1 MFLLRNSIIYP
12 IPNPVVSLWV
22 ISEFF
27 VRKVRTVCEYLA
39 RWCCL
44 VKEV

>member
-27 VRKVRTVCEYLA
+27 VRKVCTVCEYLA
-39 RWCCL
+39 RWCRF